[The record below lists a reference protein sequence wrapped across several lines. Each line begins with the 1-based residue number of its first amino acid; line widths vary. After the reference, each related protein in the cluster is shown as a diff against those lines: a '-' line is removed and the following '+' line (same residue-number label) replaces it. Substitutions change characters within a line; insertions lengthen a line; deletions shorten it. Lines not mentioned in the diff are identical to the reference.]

1 MTAVAE
7 QRPIK
12 SGEKRRRRDNPL
24 AVSFGLVWLVI
35 VLAPLWYLAVTSFRT
50 QSDYLT
56 ANPWIPSH
64 LSLTNYRAATRAGFW
79 HYALNSVL
87 VSGAVVLIVCSVG
100 LAASYAITRRLSRP
114 AQLLFQISLACLA
127 LPAVA
132 VIVPLYFEI
141 QWLHL
146 YDSRL
151 GIILPLAAF
160 GLPVA
165 MLIFVNF
172 LRDIPT
178 ELFDAMAIDG
188 AEERVVLWRL
198 VVPLARPALA
208 IVAVYECIQ
217 AWNNLL
223 FPLILTQSS
232 SNRVLPLVMYDF
244 VGQFSMNVPGVLA
257 TIVLSSLPLLIV
269 YAIAR
274 RSLIGGLAA
283 GYNR

>member
-1 MTAVAE
+1 MSAVPLPAP
-7 QRPIK
+7 QGK
-12 SGEKRRRRDNPL
+12 ARRGQPDNLL
-24 AVSFGLVWLVI
+24 AIGFGVAWLV
-35 VLAPLWYLAVTSFRT
+35 VVTAPLWYLVITTFRT

-56 ANPWIPSH
+56 ANPWVPSN
-64 LSLTNYRAATRAGFW
+64 LSLTNYRAAMGAGFW
-79 HYALNSVL
+79 HFALNSII
-87 VSGAVVLIVCSVG
+87 VSGATVLIVCAVG
-100 LAASYAITRRLSRP
+100 LAGAYAITRGLSP
-114 AQLLFQISLACLA
+114 VAQVLFKLSLACLA

-141 QWLHL
+141 QWIHL
-146 YDSRL
+146 YDSLL
-151 GIILPLAAF
+151 GIILPLSAF

-165 MLIFVNF
+165 MLVFVNF
-172 LRDIPT
+172 LRDIPR

-188 AEERVVLWRL
+188 AKERVVLWRL
-198 VVPLARPALA
+198 VVPLARPAIA

-257 TIVLSSLPLLIV
+257 TIVLSSLPLLAV
-269 YAIAR
+269 YIIAR